1 MVVGECMCSEVW
13 GGGRGEEG
21 VCPLSMRSRCSIQ
34 DNLAS
39 VHCCM
44 RLTAQFLRA
53 SNAKEPML
61 PCGPQLLLVGGTV
74 A

>member
-1 MVVGECMCSEVW
+1 V
-13 GGGRGEEG
+13 
-21 VCPLSMRSRCSIQ
+21 SMRSRCSIQ

-44 RLTAQFLRA
+44 RLTAQSLRA

-61 PCGPQLLLVGGTV
+61 PCGPQLLLVGGT
-74 A
+74 AA